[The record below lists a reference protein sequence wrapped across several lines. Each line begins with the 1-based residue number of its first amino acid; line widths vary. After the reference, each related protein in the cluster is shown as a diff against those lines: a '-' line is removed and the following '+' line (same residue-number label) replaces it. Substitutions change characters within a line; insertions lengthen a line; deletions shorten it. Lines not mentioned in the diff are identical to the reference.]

1 MEPSAAEIAQL
12 RELYSQGRYMQAWAL
27 VQQFA
32 PLRSWR
38 GTSARLIGGRLAMQ
52 LGAPKLGRQLHLL
65 AWRHAPAHL
74 EAIYYQARYLL
85 ERFGPVSAWRFARRH
100 PDWSDASP
108 ELQADWWSLL
118 GFLAGRFRD
127 WERAERLFQKA
138 ENLAPDHPWTFV
150 ERAGVYEMAEK
161 YEQGLEAAQRALE
174 LRPWYRPAVQAAA
187 HLLFRL
193 GRSQAALELLYEGM
207 EHLECG
213 LLAAQAAVIHYEQEQ
228 YTEGL
233 AALERF
239 EALSPLMEDE
249 SRQWLAARRTDML
262 LRLGRYQEAVPVARS
277 VKEDFYTALADRVS
291 TLAETMPQPRKLLLS
306 EGTRWQGRPWDRYLE
321 QWWQQPP
328 PVASWDASPPPLDG
342 LPNIEDRLRWQAA
355 HWRVRDFRLTAESVA
370 GLIARGCPFIVHFV
384 EAGYT
389 QPRLAIGY
397 DPLRNTLLWG
407 DADERLIGETP
418 LEAILER
425 QAAFGPRATVYVP
438 QAAAD
443 RLDSLLL
450 PDAELY
456 DALAAIQQA
465 LLEHDRFSATR
476 AYQRLQAEHPDHQVT
491 LFAALALAHYDAH
504 PLRLLDCYEKLLARH
519 PRETTWILGKAGV
532 LRELHRWE
540 ERESFLIQQAQ
551 QADVDPL
558 ILLNLAQTL
567 MVRAPERECAAWLVR
582 RALRLRPLAPAGHF
596 LSGALAWDRQRFAE
610 AVECYRFACTLD
622 DREEQF
628 AEAYARTTLA
638 QNQAPEALRL
648 FQNKG
653 PRAEMPQ
660 PVAVRALY
668 YLLWDRGERDHGL
681 VALDQAI
688 RKLTELCHRSWDNST
703 GKYVSAISEA
713 GSDES
718 KMAFRLSGASDA
730 DRSPRPQ
737 EAAPS
742 FPKSPAAEALG
753 ELLLFRAEQHAAAGQ
768 GDAARQD
775 LEAARPLTNPKQWLR
790 TAARVARCRPNFA
803 EALTFLREWTRRWP
817 FDMEGQQFLISVL
830 QETEGRGAVRAY
842 LAQQCQQF
850 PHHYP
855 LHKLRAEFLSNDPE
869 GGGIEAVQV
878 LLEQSQQDAWAW
890 RQLALLLAERKRFTE
905 AEQALER
912 AAQLEPNHRWYYA
925 TRVQVLK
932 RMDRVEE
939 ALDTLRQALRRDID
953 QESLIGELLELSRG
967 REEKQAALDFIAEQL
982 RRQPHTG
989 EGLVAFLQQSH
1000 QLIAA
1005 REEPDPDEHQH
1016 LLETLQEILEWR
1028 PDLWYAWS
1036 TVIHQMAGL
1045 GRLEEAESLVRIA
1058 LHRFPLVGKLWLDYA
1073 QVCQGLHKSEERLE
1087 ALRRAFMLAPGWPM
1101 AAQALTEA
1109 LAEQGE
1115 HEEAVTIWKLA
1126 VPRNPLEGA
1135 VHGMLANCLW
1145 EAGRAEEALQ
1155 RVQLAL
1161 QHDPDYDW
1169 AWNVLQVW
1177 SERLD
1182 QPEIPIQFARELTRL
1197 RSGNPEVWLRLAR
1210 LLTHPQHHAEAL
1222 EALDRALVL
1231 DPYRVE
1237 AYDLKAERLAEM
1249 GRYEEALAAAQPP
1262 LLAGNL
1268 PLVLQGR
1275 VAWIEARRG
1284 NYAAAIPPMQ
1294 ALVAI
1299 EPTYVWGWYQLAEW
1313 YSATGQNEHYLEAAG
1328 ELVRL
1333 QPGHPMHLAMR
1344 GEARLKTGDRDGG
1357 KEDLR
1362 EALRI
1367 APGYSYAASLLF
1379 DACLADDEI
1388 REARQALALLQE
1400 HLAGPEV
1407 AVKQLQLAVR
1417 LRDQDTALKA
1427 FGEICEGTGQSAYP
1441 LQLALQ
1447 ELRNAGWEPQ
1457 ALPLLRQAWQGGGP
1471 FHPWVPILWI
1481 ESPEGQAADPAD
1493 RLRAVETLIKA
1504 YPKFAPGYDA
1514 KAEQLALLGRYEE
1527 ALAACQ
1533 PSEIKPLPVELQ
1545 ARAAWIEAQRMRWQE
1560 AITRMRQLANEHPEF
1575 APAWR
1580 HLTMWYNTT
1589 GRYREALEA
1598 AEQLVRLEP
1607 KHPLSYLLRGEARQR
1622 LGDARGARSDYQQA
1636 WNLDPT
1642 LEGAGVLLIPA
1653 LLADNEIEAAVRVHA
1668 TLAEHHDTPWV
1679 RLRALQIACHQGNRE
1694 VALTRFHALARDP
1707 EVTLD
1712 ILREAAQSFDQQQWN
1727 QTLTAELKEIVSDPA
1742 SVPAAATLWVERLVD
1757 LGQPQRAIEAIP
1769 HLRTSHPSAARA
1781 ALLALLI
1788 TLSQRGQPVQGLITH
1803 HADLLRADTEA
1814 WAIAGHALAS
1824 TGQFA
1829 HAAAWLA
1836 DWRSRPGLTP
1846 QMLTPLAWAYRLL
1859 DQDQRAADV
1868 CYAALQL
1875 PASDHELVHFR
1886 AWVALDAAL
1895 AKRTDEA
1902 AQLLARLEAGFLPA
1916 EVLPLTQLTR
1926 ALLLVL
1932 TAGEQGRSVAFR
1944 EARQLLRATIPFHAQ
1959 IPGLLRAYRKVVRLL
1974 SQATGSFSARC
1985 WGLYLLLRSYLR

>member
-1 MEPSAAEIAQL
+1 MEPSAAEITQL

-32 PLRSWR
+32 PLRFWR

-65 AWRHAPAHL
+65 AWRHAPAHM

-85 ERFGPVSAWRFARRH
+85 ERFGPVSAWRFAHRH

-138 ENLAPDHPWTFV
+138 ENLAPDHPWTLV

-174 LRPWYRPAVQAAA
+174 VRPWYRPAVQAAA

-193 GRSQAALELLYEGM
+193 GRPHKALELLHEGM
-207 EHLECG
+207 ERLECG

-262 LRLGRYQEAVPVARS
+262 VRLGRYHEAVPLARS
-277 VKEDFYTALADRVS
+277 AHEDFYTALADRLSAV
-291 TLAETMPQPRKLLLS
+291 AETMPTSRKLLLV
-306 EGTRWQGRPWDRYLE
+306 EAGRWPGCSWDRYLE

-328 PVASWDASPPPLDG
+328 PVASWDTTPSPDG

-355 HWRVRDFRLTAESVA
+355 QWQVREFRLTAEA
-370 GLIARGCPFIVHFV
+370 AEGLIARGCPFIVHLV

-443 RLDSLLL
+443 RLDSLTL
-450 PDAELY
+450 PDADLY

-465 LLEHDRFSATR
+465 LREHDRFSATR

-504 PLRLLDCYEKLLARH
+504 PVRLLDCYEKLLARH
-519 PRETTWILGKAGV
+519 PRETTWILGKAAV

-540 ERESFLIQQAQ
+540 ERESFLIQQSQ
-551 QADVDPL
+551 QPNVDPL
-558 ILLNLAQTL
+558 VLLNLAQTV
-567 MVRAPERECAAWLVR
+567 MARAPERAAWLVR

-596 LSGALAWDRQRFAE
+596 LSGALAWDQQRFAE
-610 AVECYRFACTLD
+610 AIEHYRFAYTLD

-628 AEAYARTTLA
+628 AEACARTALA

-653 PRAEMPQ
+653 PRAEIPQ

-688 RKLTELCHRSWDNST
+688 RKLTDLCHQSAKNMGTKSGSVVWD
-703 GKYVSAISEA
+703 A
-713 GSDES
+713 GSEGARAS
-718 KMAFRLSGASDA
+718 TQLSAPTGDV
-730 DRSPRPQ
+730 DRFPLPQGTVRPFPRSP
-737 EAAPS
+737 E
-742 FPKSPAAEALG
+742 AEALG
-753 ELLLFRAEQHAAAGQ
+753 ELLLFRAEQHAAAGRSE
-768 GDAARQD
+768 AAQQD
-775 LEAARPLTNPKQWLR
+775 LEASRPFTHSKQWLR
-790 TAARVARCRPNFA
+790 TAARVARYRPDFDA
-803 EALTFLREWTRRWP
+803 ALTFLREWTRRWP
-817 FDMEGQQFLISVL
+817 FDIEAQQFLVSVL
-830 QETEGRGAVRAY
+830 QETGGRAAVRAY
-842 LAQQCQQF
+842 LTQQCQQF

-855 LHKLRAEFLSNDPE
+855 LHKLRAEFLSTDPE
-869 GGGIEAVQV
+869 GGGIEAVQA
-878 LLEQSQQDAWAW
+878 LLEQSPQDAWAW
-890 RQLALLLAERKRFTE
+890 RQLALLLAERKRFAE

-912 AAQLEPNHRWYYA
+912 AAQLEPDHRWYYA
-925 TRVQVLK
+925 ARAQVLK

-967 REEKQAALDFIAEQL
+967 REEKQAALDFIAEEL
-982 RRQPHTG
+982 RRQPHSG

-1005 REEPDPDEHQH
+1005 REEPDPEEHQQ
-1016 LLETLQEILEWR
+1016 LLETLQEILELR

-1045 GRLEEAESLVRIA
+1045 GRLEEAETLVRA
-1058 LHRFPLVGKLWLDYA
+1058 AVNRFPLVSKLWLDYA

-1101 AAQALTEA
+1101 TAQTLTEA

-1115 HEEAVTIWKLA
+1115 HEEAVTIWELV
-1126 VPRNPLEGA
+1126 VPRNPLEGV

-1145 EAGRAEEALQ
+1145 EAGRADEALQ

-1161 QHDPDYDW
+1161 RHDPDYDW
-1169 AWNVLQVW
+1169 AWNVLQLW

-1182 QPEIPIQFARELTRL
+1182 QPETPVQFARELARL
-1197 RSGNPEVWLRLAR
+1197 RRGNPEVWLRLAR
-1210 LLTHPQHHAEAL
+1210 LLTHPQDHPEAL
-1222 EALDRALVL
+1222 EALDRALAL

-1237 AYDLKAERLAEM
+1237 TYDLKAERLAEM

-1313 YSATGQNEHYLEAAG
+1313 YNATGQNEHYLEAAG

-1333 QPGHPMHLAMR
+1333 QPGHPLHLAMR
-1344 GEARLKTGDRDGG
+1344 GEARLKTGDREGG

-1379 DACLADDEI
+1379 DACLVDDEI

-1400 HLAGPEV
+1400 HLTGPEV

-1417 LRDQDTALKA
+1417 LRDQETALKA
-1427 FGEICEGTGQSAYP
+1427 FKEICEGTGQSPYP

-1447 ELRNAGWEPQ
+1447 ELKSAGWESQ
-1457 ALPLLRQAWQGGGP
+1457 AFPLLRQAWQGGGP

-1493 RLRAVETLIKA
+1493 RLRALDTLIKA
-1504 YPKFAPGYDA
+1504 YPKFAPGHDA

-1533 PSEIKPLPVELQ
+1533 PPEIKPLPVELQ
-1545 ARAAWIEAQRMRWQE
+1545 ARAAWIEAQRLRWQE
-1560 AITRMRQLANEHPEF
+1560 AITRMRQLVSEQPDF
-1575 APAWR
+1575 SPAWR
-1580 HLTMWYNTT
+1580 YLSMWYNTT
-1589 GRYREALEA
+1589 GRHREALEA
-1598 AEQLVRLEP
+1598 AERLVRLEP
-1607 KHPLSYLLRGEARQR
+1607 KHPISYLLRGEARQR
-1622 LGDARGARSDYQQA
+1622 LGDARGARNDYQQA

-1653 LLADNEIEAAVRVHA
+1653 LLAENEVEAAIRVHA

-1694 VALTRFHALARDP
+1694 LALTRFHTLARDP

-1712 ILREAAQSFDQQQWN
+1712 ILREAAQSFDQHQWN

-1757 LGQPQRAIEAIP
+1757 LGQTQRAIDAIP
-1769 HLRTSHPSAARA
+1769 HLRVSHPSATRA
-1781 ALLALLI
+1781 ALLALLT
-1788 TLSQRGQPVQGLITH
+1788 TLSQRGQPVQGLITR

-1824 TGQFA
+1824 TGQLA

-1875 PASDHELVHFR
+1875 PAPDDELVHFR
-1886 AWVALDAAL
+1886 AWAALDAAL
-1895 AKRTDEA
+1895 ARRSDEA
-1902 AQLLARLEAGFLPA
+1902 AQLLARLESGFLPP

-1932 TAGEQGRSVAFR
+1932 TAGEQGRSVAFC
-1944 EARQLLRATIPFHAQ
+1944 EARQLLRATLPFHAQ

-1974 SQATGSFSARC
+1974 AQVTGSFSARC
-1985 WGLYLLLRSYLR
+1985 WGLYLLLRSYLQ

>member
-27 VQQFA
+27 AQRFA

-38 GTSARLIGGRLAMQ
+38 GTSARLIAGRLAMQ

-65 AWRHAPAHL
+65 AWRQAPAHL

-85 ERFGPVSAWRFARRH
+85 ERFGPVTAWRFARQYL
-100 PDWSDASP
+100 DWSDAPP

-138 ENLAPDHPWTFV
+138 EALAPSHPWTLV
-150 ERAGVYEMAEK
+150 ERAGVFEMAEK
-161 YEQGLEAAQRALE
+161 YEQALELAQRALE

-193 GRSQAALELLYEGM
+193 GRSPSALELLHQAM

-213 LLAAQAAVIHYEQEQ
+213 LLAAQAAVLHYELEQ
-228 YTEGL
+228 YNEGL
-233 AALERF
+233 KALERF

-249 SRQWLAARRTDML
+249 SRQWLSARRTDFL
-262 LRLGRYQEAVPVARS
+262 LRLGRYSEAR
-277 VKEDFYTALADRVS
+277 ALAPSVREEFYRV
-291 TLAETMPQPRKLLLS
+291 LAERLNRLPEETPTPRRLLLP
-306 EGTRWQGRPWDRYLE
+306 EGEKWSGLRWDRYLQ
-321 QWWQQPP
+321 QWWQQPVP
-328 PVASWDASPPPLDG
+328 APSWEGASPPDG
-342 LPNIEDRLRWQAA
+342 LPNIEVRLRWQAA
-355 HWRVRDFRLTAESVA
+355 QWLVRDFRLTAETAQS
-370 GLIARGCPFIVHFV
+370 LIAQGCPFIVYLV
-384 EAGYT
+384 EAGYA
-389 QPRLAIGY
+389 QARLVIGY

-407 DADERLIGETP
+407 DADEKLIGETP
-418 LEAILER
+418 LETILER
-425 QAAFGPRATVYVP
+425 QSAFGPRATVYVP
-438 QAAAD
+438 QSAAS
-443 RLDSLLL
+443 RLDNITL
-450 PDAELY
+450 PDVELY

-465 LLEHDRFSATR
+465 LLEHDRPSAVATCQHLR
-476 AYQRLQAEHPDHQVT
+476 ATHPDHSLV
-491 LFAALALAHYDAH
+491 LFAELAIAHYDGH
-504 PLRLLDCYEKLLARH
+504 PLRLLECYEQLLARY
-519 PRETTWILGKAGV
+519 PREATWILGKAGV
-532 LRELHRWE
+532 LRELQRWE
-540 ERESFLIQQAQ
+540 ERESFLVQQARQ
-551 QADVDPL
+551 PDADPL

-567 MVRAPERECAAWLVR
+567 MLRAPEREHAAWLLR
-582 RALRLRPLAPAGHF
+582 RALRLRPLVPAGQF
-596 LSGALAWDRQRFAE
+596 LLGALAWERQRFAE
-610 AVECYRFACTLD
+610 AVEHYRFAYTLD
-622 DREEQF
+622 DREDQF
-628 AEAYARTTLA
+628 AEAYARTALA
-638 QNQAPEALRL
+638 LDQAPEALRL

-653 PRAEMPQ
+653 PRAEVPQ
-660 PVAVRALY
+660 AVAVRALY

-681 VALDQAI
+681 VALNQAI
-688 RKLTELCHRSWDNST
+688 RKLTELSS
-703 GKYVSAISEA
+703 KE
-713 GSDES
+713 SDSRVQQEV
-718 KMAFRLSGASDA
+718 AETLPENEWGASSSA
-730 DRSPRPQ
+730 PLSTKAAERASPTLSQGQ
-737 EAAPS
+737 ER
-742 FPKSPAAEALG
+742 PKSAVSEALG
-753 ELLLFRAEQHAAAGQ
+753 ELLLFRAEQYAAAGRI
-768 GDAARQD
+768 DAAWQD
-775 LEAARPLTNPKQWLR
+775 LEAARPHTHPRHWLR
-790 TAARVARCRPNFA
+790 MAVRVARCQPDFTT
-803 EALTFLREWTRRWP
+803 ALTYLREWTRQWP
-817 FDMEGQQFLISVL
+817 LDMEAQQLLVNVL
-830 QETEGRGAVRAY
+830 SELEGRAGVRAH
-842 LAQQCQQF
+842 LTRLCQQF
-850 PHHYP
+850 PHHHP
-855 LHKLRAEFLSNDPE
+855 LLKLRAEFLSSDPE
-869 GGGIEAVQV
+869 GGGIDAVQA
-878 LLEQSQQDAWAW
+878 LLQESDQDAWGW
-890 RQLALLLAERKRFTE
+890 RQLALLLADRKRFAE

-912 AAQLEPNHRWYYA
+912 AAQLEPDHRWYYA
-925 TRVQVLK
+925 VRVQLLK

-939 ALDTLRQALRRDID
+939 ALETLRQSLRRDID
-953 QESLIGELLELSRG
+953 QEALIGELLELSRG
-967 REEKQAALDFIAEQL
+967 REEKQAALDFVAQEL
-982 RRQPHTG
+982 RRQPHSG

-1000 QLIAA
+1000 QFIAS
-1005 REEPDPDEHQH
+1005 REEPDPDEHQQ
-1016 LLETLQEILEWR
+1016 LLETLQEILELR

-1045 GRLEEAESLVRIA
+1045 GRLEEAETLARAA
-1058 LHRFPLVGKLWLDYA
+1058 LSRFPLVGKLWLDYA

-1087 ALRRAFMLAPGWPM
+1087 ALRRAFLLAPGWPM
-1101 AAQALTEA
+1101 AAQALAEA

-1115 HEEAVTIWKLA
+1115 HDEAVTVWELA
-1126 VPRNPLEGA
+1126 VPRNPLEGV

-1145 EAGRAEEALQ
+1145 EAGRATEALH

-1161 QHDPDYDW
+1161 KHDPDYDW
-1169 AWNVLQVW
+1169 AWNVLQLW

-1182 QPEIPIQFARELTRL
+1182 QPETAIQFARELTQL

-1210 LLTHPQHHAEAL
+1210 LLTHPQHHAEAV
-1222 EALDRALVL
+1222 EALDRALSL

-1313 YSATGQNEHYLEAAG
+1313 YNATGQSEHYLEAAG

-1344 GEARLKTGDRDGG
+1344 GEARLKTGDREGG

-1417 LRDQDTALKA
+1417 LRDLDTALKA

-1447 ELRNAGWEPQ
+1447 ELKNAGWESQ
-1457 ALPLLRQAWQGGGP
+1457 ALQLLRKAWQGGGP

-1481 ESPEGQAADPAD
+1481 ESPDGQAADPAD
-1493 RLRAVETLIKA
+1493 RLRAVDTLIKA

-1514 KAEQLALLGRYEE
+1514 KAEQLALSGRYEE

-1545 ARAAWIEAQRMRWQE
+1545 ARAAWVEAQRMRWQQ
-1560 AITRMRQLANEHPEF
+1560 AITRMRQLVTEHPEF
-1575 APAWR
+1575 APGWR
-1580 HLTMWYNTT
+1580 YLTMWYNAT

-1622 LGDARGARSDYQQA
+1622 LGDARGARGDYQQA

-1653 LLADNEIEAAVRVHA
+1653 LLADNEVEAAIRVHA

-1694 VALTRFHALARDP
+1694 VALTRFHALVRDP
-1707 EVTLD
+1707 DVTLD
-1712 ILREAAQSFDQQQWN
+1712 ILREAAQSFDKQQWS
-1727 QTLTAELKEIVSDPA
+1727 QTLTAELKEIVSDSA

-1757 LGQPQRAIEAIP
+1757 SGQSQRAIEAIP
-1769 HLRTSHPSAARA
+1769 HLRVAHPTAARA
-1781 ALLALLI
+1781 ALLALL
-1788 TLSQRGQPVQGLITH
+1788 TMLSQRGQSVQGLITH

-1875 PASDHELVHFR
+1875 PAPDHELVHFR
-1886 AWVALDAAL
+1886 AWAALDAAL
-1895 AKRTDEA
+1895 ARRTDEA
-1902 AQLLARLEAGFLPA
+1902 AQLLARLEAGFLPP

-1944 EARQLLRATIPFHAQ
+1944 EARQLLRATLPFHSQ

-1974 SQATGSFSARC
+1974 AQATDSFSARC
-1985 WGLYLLLRSYLR
+1985 WGFYLLLRSYLR